1 MQMRLLERNA
11 IAGRSAG
18 GRPLRRRR
26 ETILTYGAQ
35 RQRGTAALQSFT
47 DYRWQVVITLV
58 AALLTGSLAAA
69 PAGAPPLSSV
79 RTEKSVETL
88 ALVWFARMQTGQ
100 IDRTQL
106 AAEYNAQLTDDA
118 VQAMS
123 RFLKEHDYGASPFGA
138 QVLKTSTVGEQTFYV
153 VKLLFPRGDAAS
165 LLLGFNAE
173 GKITG
178 INLMSMA
185 GD

>member
-1 MQMRLLERNA
+1 MRF
-11 IAGRSAG
+11 
-18 GRPLRRRR
+18 P
-26 ETILTYGAQ
+26 
-35 RQRGTAALQSFT
+35 
-47 DYRWQVVITLV
+47 VVITLV
-58 AALLTGSLAAA
+58 AALLTSSVAAA
-69 PAGAPPLSSV
+69 FADSPPPSSA

-88 ALVWFARMQTGQ
+88 ALKWFAQMQTGQ

-106 AAEYNAQLTDDA
+106 AADYSAQLTDDA

-123 RFLKEHDYGASPFGA
+123 RFLKEHDYGAPPTGA
-138 QVLKTSTVGEQTFYV
+138 QVLQTRTIGEQTFYV

-173 GKITG
+173 RKITG
-178 INLMSMA
+178 ISLMSMA

>member
-1 MQMRLLERNA
+1 MNQKYARA
-11 IAGRSAG
+11 IM
-18 GRPLRRRR
+18 
-26 ETILTYGAQ
+26 
-35 RQRGTAALQSFT
+35 
-47 DYRWQVVITLV
+47 LV
-58 AALLTGSLAAA
+58 AALLSGIVPAAFAGSQ
-69 PAGAPPLSSV
+69 PLSSV
-79 RTEKSVETL
+79 QTKKSVETL
-88 ALVWFARMQTGQ
+88 ALEWFAQMRTGQ

-123 RFLKEHDYGASPFGA
+123 RFLKEHDYGAPPTGA
-138 QVLKTSTVGEQTFYV
+138 QVLKTTMVGEQTFYV
-153 VKLLFPRGDAAS
+153 VKLLFPRGDAGS